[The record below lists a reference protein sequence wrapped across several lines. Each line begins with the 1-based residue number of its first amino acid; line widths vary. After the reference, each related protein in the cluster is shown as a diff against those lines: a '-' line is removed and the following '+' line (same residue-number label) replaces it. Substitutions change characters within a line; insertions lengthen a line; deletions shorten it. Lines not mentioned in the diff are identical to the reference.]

1 MCAES
6 YQFRVSE
13 SVLVSAVVAKIKA
26 MDLDVGPNAEM
37 DYRIQDGDGAG
48 TFSIITDQSTQEGLI
63 TVHKVLHTVHKI
75 LHTVKVS
82 VLCRMISSV
91 VG

>member
-26 MDLDVGPNAEM
+26 LDLDVGPNAEM
-37 DYRIQDGDGAG
+37 DYRIRDGDGAE
-48 TFSIITDQSTQEGLI
+48 TFSIITDQNTQEGLI
-63 TVHKVLHTVHKI
+63 TVHKVIHTVQF
-75 LHTVKVS
+75 V